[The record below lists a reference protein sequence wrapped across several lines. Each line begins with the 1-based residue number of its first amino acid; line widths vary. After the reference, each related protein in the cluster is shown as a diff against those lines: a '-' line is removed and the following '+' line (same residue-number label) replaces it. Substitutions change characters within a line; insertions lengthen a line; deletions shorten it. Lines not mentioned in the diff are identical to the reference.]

1 MMLGTRIIHIYRVLL
16 YTNFRRMKLYGQIVC
31 VSIVVI
37 EKILLFSV
45 VGPILRIGFE
55 DGCYERIPLV
65 KSWKDKQS
73 TQLKR
78 MPIKGPVPRPTTI
91 VQHSFLF
98 GGHFASEE

>member
-1 MMLGTRIIHIYRVLL
+1 MMLDTRIIHIYRVLL

-45 VGPILRIGFE
+45 VGPILRTGFE

-65 KSWKDKQS
+65 KSWKDKQ
-73 TQLKR
+73 
-78 MPIKGPVPRPTTI
+78 
-91 VQHSFLF
+91 
-98 GGHFASEE
+98 